1 MTKKEF
7 IESYISRLETCLEKF
22 GEGEF
27 SSGDL
32 FDEIR
37 LIRGIFVGEVP
48 EIDDALLWR
57 VADQD
62 AETLI
67 GILKLHIIDEGANE
81 MEKSNA
87 TESELEK
94 SFRELKLEYQGV
106 KKTIEDYTHDGN
118 ITNYLTQLGEGINSG
133 DMVKIKYC
141 LNAILKWYQKNIS
154 RIHSNYLVVNTESH
168 DENIAK
174 LKHFKKAF
182 ESTTEDF
189 LLKPNR
195 QPNKNEPII
204 FLSHKSDDKKYA
216 DALEKFITGLGVKN
230 NQLIYTSHPL
240 HKIPLDANIYDYL
253 RKRINGN
260 TFMIF
265 LWSDKYLESPAC
277 MNEMGAAWVIQGDYT
292 NIYVPTFSFGNPKY
306 RECAVDTSKM
316 GAVLNGDQHCKAN
329 MIELK
334 NKIQSIFKLENDE
347 QVSQYLLDTF
357 IKEIQEIN

>member
-67 GILKLHIIDEGANE
+67 GILKLHIINEESTEMKRSDTTEGEFEEA
-81 MEKSNA
+81 
-87 TESELEK
+87 
-94 SFRELKLEYQGV
+94 FRELRLEYEGI
-106 KKTIEDYTHDGN
+106 KNTIEEYTEDAN
-118 ITNYLTQLGEGINSG
+118 IVNYLSQLGEAITSV
-133 DMVKIKYC
+133 DIASIKYC
-141 LNAILKWYQKNIS
+141 LRGVLEWYQNNIS
-154 RIHSNYLVVNTESH
+154 KIHENEYVYNHDSH
-168 DENIAK
+168 DENIEK
-174 LKHFKKAF
+174 LKRFQKAF
-182 ESTTEDF
+182 ENVTVAS
-189 LLKPNR
+189 LAKPNR

-265 LWSDKYLESPAC
+265 CGLISIW
-277 MNEMGAAWVIQGDYT
+277 
-292 NIYVPTFSFGNPKY
+292 
-306 RECAVDTSKM
+306 
-316 GAVLNGDQHCKAN
+316 KAR
-329 MIELK
+329 L
-334 NKIQSIFKLENDE
+334 
-347 QVSQYLLDTF
+347 V
-357 IKEIQEIN
+357 

>member
-37 LIRGIFVGEVP
+37 LIRGVFISEVP
-48 EIDDALLWR
+48 EIDHALLWR

-67 GILKLHIIDEGANE
+67 GILKLHIINEEANE
-81 MEKSNA
+81 MKKPGAAEN
-87 TESELEK
+87 EFEEN
-94 SFRELKLEYQGV
+94 FRGLKLEYEGI
-106 KKTIEDYTHDGN
+106 KNTIRKYTSDPN
-118 ITNYLTQLGEGINSG
+118 IVNYLNQLGEAITSG
-133 DMVKIKYC
+133 DIASIKYC
-141 LNAILKWYQKNIS
+141 LKGILEWYQKNIS
-154 RIHSNYLVVNTESH
+154 RIHANEFVCNDESH
-168 DENIAK
+168 DENIEK
-174 LKHFKKAF
+174 LKRFQKAF
-182 ESTTEDF
+182 ENVAVNYVAEQD
-189 LLKPNR
+189 R
-195 QPNKNEPII
+195 QPNRNEPII

-216 DALEKFITGLGVKN
+216 DALEKFIIGLGVKN

-253 RKRINGN
+253 RTRINGN

-277 MNEMGAAWVIQGDYT
+277 MNEMGAAWVVQSDYT

-306 RECAVDTSKM
+306 RECAVDIKKM
-316 GAVLNGDQHCKAN
+316 GAVLNGDANCKAN

-357 IKEIQEIN
+357 IKEIQEIK

>member
-67 GILKLHIIDEGANE
+67 GILKLHIINEESTEMKRSDTTEGEFEEA
-81 MEKSNA
+81 
-87 TESELEK
+87 
-94 SFRELKLEYQGV
+94 FRELRLEYEGI
-106 KKTIEDYTHDGN
+106 KNTIEEYTEDAN
-118 ITNYLTQLGEGINSG
+118 IVNYLSQLGEAITSV
-133 DMVKIKYC
+133 DTASIKYC
-141 LNAILKWYQKNIS
+141 LRGVLEWYQNNIS
-154 RIHSNYLVVNTESH
+154 KIHENEYVYNHDSH
-168 DENIAK
+168 DENIEK
-174 LKHFKKAF
+174 LKRFQKAF
-182 ESTTEDF
+182 ENVTVAS
-189 LLKPNR
+189 LAKPNR

-253 RKRINGN
+253 RNRINGN

-277 MNEMGAAWVIQGDYT
+277 MNEMGAAWVIQSDYT

>member
-67 GILKLHIIDEGANE
+67 GILKLHIINEGANE
-81 MEKSNA
+81 MENT

-94 SFRELKLEYQGV
+94 SFRELKLEYQGI

-118 ITNYLTQLGEGINSG
+118 ITNYLAQLGEGINSG
-133 DMVKIKYC
+133 DMTKIKYC

-154 RIHSNYLVVNTESH
+154 KIHSNYLVANDESH
-168 DENIAK
+168 DENIEK
-174 LKHFKKAF
+174 LKCFKKVF
-182 ESTTEDF
+182 DTTTEDF

-195 QPNKNEPII
+195 QLNKNEPVI

-253 RKRINGN
+253 RTRINGN

-277 MNEMGAAWVIQGDYT
+277 MNEMGAAWVVQSDYT

-306 RECAVDTSKM
+306 RECAVDIKKM
-316 GAVLNGDQHCKAN
+316 GAVLNGDANCKAN

-357 IKEIQEIN
+357 IKEIQEIK